1 MPRPKPCTSDAALA
15 DIMCYR
21 ILLIYLLKY
30 MLVAKDSRKSREKW
44 QKSMTHFCENRK
56 NHGKITA
63 AYMANN
69 LAKN

>member
-30 MLVAKDSRKSREKW
+30 MLVAKDSRKSREKMAKKHDTLLW
-44 QKSMTHFCENRK
+44 KSQKSRQ
-56 NHGKITA
+56 NHGGL
-63 AYMANN
+63 YGQ
-69 LAKN
+69 